1 MINISLTNLL
11 PARRAGTVLRLGICG
26 SVRPSVRPFSLKLS
40 DLLNVRTT
48 KCTNTVDGCACCASR
63 WRFCCSV
70 CDLCLAVSLSLSV
83 CVCVCVCLCL
93 PVTYGVCAQL
103 RTATVTM
110 AVDRSR
116 GRRLINSDVNYA
128 HDSSAVTTF
137 RCFRG
142 MHVTSLHK

>member
-1 MINISLTNLL
+1 VFITPL
-11 PARRAGTVLRLGICG
+11 PSPGYCWRIGTVSGRDTCG

-103 RTATVTM
+103 RTAT
-110 AVDRSR
+110 AVVKIDCSK
-116 GRRLINSDVNYA
+116 RLAFLLYDFKLISNQQQLISKIGTYVQ
-128 HDSSAVTTF
+128 S
-137 RCFRG
+137 
-142 MHVTSLHK
+142 M